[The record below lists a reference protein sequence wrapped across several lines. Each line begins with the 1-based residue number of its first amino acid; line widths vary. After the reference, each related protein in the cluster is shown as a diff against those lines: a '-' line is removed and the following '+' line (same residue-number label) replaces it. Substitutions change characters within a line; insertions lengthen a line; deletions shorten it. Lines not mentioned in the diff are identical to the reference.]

1 MAGWRVGMAVGNAD
15 VLSSLAQVK
24 SNVDSGMFRPLQEA
38 AIRALSADPGWLLA
52 RNGVYQER
60 LEAIVAGL
68 NAAGLQ
74 ASRPRATLYAWARV
88 RAGWDSERFA
98 LALLERTGVSV
109 SPGSFFGPGGE
120 GYVRVS
126 ATAPTVR
133 IREAMERLRRFAT
146 PPGPSLP

>member
-1 MAGWRVGMAVGNAD
+1 MAVGNAD

-24 SNVDSGMFRPLQEA
+24 SNVDSGMFRALQDA

-60 LEAIVAGL
+60 LAAIVAGL
-68 NAAGLQ
+68 SAVGLQ

-88 RAGWDSERFA
+88 GSGWDSERFA

-109 SPGSFFGPGGE
+109 SPGSFFGPAGE

-126 ATAPTVR
+126 ATAPTAR

-146 PPGPSLP
+146 SPGRSLP